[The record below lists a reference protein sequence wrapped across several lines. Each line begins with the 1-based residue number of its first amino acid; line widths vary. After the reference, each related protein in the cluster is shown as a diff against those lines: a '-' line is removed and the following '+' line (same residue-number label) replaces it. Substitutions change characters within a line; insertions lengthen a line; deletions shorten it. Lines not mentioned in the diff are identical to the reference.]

1 MMTSVNTMYSETRNK
16 KGLEKSERDLIRK
29 WRSNPAFFFTTV
41 LGWEP
46 WDKQRVI
53 LQSLLENK
61 ETYVQSCNSAG
72 KSWLAAG
79 IVIWWLATRNGK
91 VITTAPTWRQVKS
104 ILWSKIAVQC
114 QRAPILGMKPL
125 QSRLDVGP
133 DWYAEGLSTRQ
144 PERFQGYHG
153 KVLVVVDEASGIEN
167 EEIWGS
173 IDGNLT
179 DFKEDRLLAIGNPND
194 PESPFARKCKLPNRK
209 GSKKT
214 IKISA
219 FDTPNV
225 KQGKKVVDGLV
236 TAEFVREKTIEWG
249 VNSPMY
255 QIRIL
260 GEFPKTGGMS
270 MFPLAW
276 LERAFNYETE
286 DIWIDTAHGVEMVPG
301 YPDLSSGEG
310 VMGFDVAAGGADNNA
325 LCYRDGGKVLD
336 LQGWQE
342 IDTSEL
348 VVAENNPAAPS
359 LYSWVDK
366 YMPGVVQIDAVGPGQ
381 IIYKYAQKH
390 KNSDPRYKDLRF
402 RPFIAQAK
410 PIRENFYAN
419 KKAEAY
425 WQFRLRLQENRVD
438 LSSLPND
445 RREAVEKQAA
455 VITWR
460 PDGNGKVQIDSKE
473 KLRSKHGFSPDELEA
488 MIMAFYGSDQ
498 FKVDREAVAAYTYEK
513 NAWDDDNELVAAFD
527 YNYEMYR
534 S

>member
-1 MMTSVNTMYSETRNK
+1 MTTMYEEQRK
-16 KGLEKSERDLIRK
+16 QGLSKEERRAIIR
-29 WRSNPAFFFTTV
+29 WRSSPAYFFKTV
-41 LGWEP
+41 LKWEP
-46 WDKQRVI
+46 WEKQEEI

-79 IVIWWLATRNGK
+79 IVIWWLSTRNGK
-91 VITTAPTWRQVKS
+91 VVTTAPTWRQVKS
-104 ILWSKIAVQC
+104 ILWSKIGVQC
-114 QRAPILGMKPL
+114 QKAPILGFKPL
-125 QSRLDVGP
+125 QSRLDIGP
-133 DWYAEGLSTRQ
+133 DVFAEGLSTRQ
-144 PERFQGYHG
+144 PDRFQGYHG
-153 KVLVVVDEASGIEN
+153 KVLMVVDEASGIDN
-167 EEIWGS
+167 EEIWGA

-179 DFKEDRLLAIGNPND
+179 DDQEDRLLAIGNPND

-219 FDTPNV
+219 YDTPNV
-225 KQGKKVVDGLV
+225 KYGRKVVDGLV
-236 TAEFVREKTIEWG
+236 TAKFVEQKKHEWG

-286 DIWIDTAHGVEMVPG
+286 DIWVDTRDGQELVRG
-301 YPDLSSGEG
+301 LPDLSAGEG
-310 VMGFDVAAGGADNNA
+310 VFGFDVAAGGADNNA

-336 LQGWQE
+336 LVGWQE

-348 VVAENNPAAPS
+348 VIAENNPAAPS
-359 LYSWVDK
+359 LYRWVDQ
-366 YMPGVVQIDAVGPGQ
+366 YMPSVVQIDAVGPGQ

-390 KNSDPRYKDLRF
+390 KKSDPRYRKLRF

-410 PIRENFYAN
+410 AIRENFFAN

-425 WQFRLRLQENRVD
+425 WQYRVRLQEFRVD
-438 LSSLPND
+438 MSSLSND
-445 RREAVEKQAA
+445 MREMVEKQAA

-460 PDGNGKVQIDSKE
+460 PDGKGRVQIDSKE
-473 KLRSKHGFSPDELEA
+473 KLRSKYDFSPDELEA

-498 FKVDREAVAAYTYEK
+498 PRVDRDAVAAFAYNDNSLE
-513 NAWDDDNELVAAFD
+513 DDDNELVAAFE
-527 YNYEMYR
+527 YNYEQYR

>member
-1 MMTSVNTMYSETRNK
+1 MTAMYTQQSR
-16 KGLEKSERDLIRK
+16 KGLSPTEKKAIAK
-29 WRSNPAFFFTTV
+29 WRSNPAYFFKTI
-41 LGWEP
+41 LNWEP
-46 WDKQRVI
+46 WEKQEEI
-53 LQSLLENK
+53 LESLLLNK

-79 IVIWWLATRNGK
+79 IVIWWLSTRNGK

-104 ILWSKIAVQC
+104 ILWAKIAVQC
-114 QRAPILGMKPL
+114 QKAPVLGLKPL

-153 KVLVVVDEASGIEN
+153 KVLVVVDEASGIDN

-179 DFKEDRLLAIGNPND
+179 DFQEDRLLAIGNPND

-209 GSKKT
+209 GEKKT

-219 FDTPNV
+219 YDTPNV
-225 KQGKKVVDGLV
+225 KAGRKVVDGLV
-236 TAEFVREKTIEWG
+236 TAQFVEQKKHEWG

-286 DIWIDTAHGVEMVPG
+286 DIWVDTRDGTELVRG
-301 YPDLSSGEG
+301 LPDLSIGEG
-310 VMGFDVAAGGADNNA
+310 VFGFDVAAGGADNNA
-325 LCYRDGGKVLD
+325 LCYRDGGKVKD
-336 LQGWQE
+336 LVGWQE
-342 IDTSEL
+342 VDTSEL
-348 VVAENNPAAPS
+348 VVAENNPVAPS
-359 LYSWVDK
+359 LYRWVDQ
-366 YMPGVVQIDAVGPGQ
+366 YMPSFVNIDAVGPGQ

-390 KNSDPRYKDLRF
+390 KKSDPRYRNLRF
-402 RPFIAQAK
+402 RPFIAQARA
-410 PIRENFYAN
+410 IRENFYTN

-425 WQFRLRLQENRVD
+425 WQFRLRLQEYRVD
-438 LSSLPND
+438 MSGLDNNM
-445 RREAVEKQAA
+445 RETIEKQAA

-460 PDGNGKVQIDSKE
+460 PDGQGRVQIDSKE
-473 KLRSKHGFSPDELEA
+473 KLRSKYDFSPDELEA

-498 FKVDREAVAAYTYEK
+498 PRVDRDAVAAISYGD
-513 NAWDDDNELVAAFD
+513 NALEDEENDLVTAFD
-527 YNYEMYR
+527 FNFEQYR